1 MKKDIQSF
9 ADLYYEIRA
18 LPENTTFVHHRESDQ
33 WKTYSKTEFLTTVR
47 YLTLAFEAEGWR
59 GRQIAIA
66 IAPSVYW
73 LMIDYALM
81 LSGAVSV
88 PLFTNISTKNL
99 RFQIDDADLLTVF
112 TQTEA
117 HEEIIL
123 AADPTITCIDIDTT
137 DPDRRSLDAFI
148 RAGQEI
154 DQKSPAQFD
163 QILAEITP
171 DDLVTIVY
179 TSGTSG
185 LPKGVELTHFNLIS
199 QVIDTAIKYRFD
211 PKTDIA
217 LSLLPLAHIFERM
230 VMHFYLSTGMSI
242 YFADDVKNIG
252 NLMRSVRPT
261 VMTVVPRLLEKV
273 WFKMHDKAMQSGLL
287 KKLIAMTAFH
297 RARYNDPHRHKNR
310 LDTLM
315 DSLVYSKLR
324 EAMGGRIRMLISGG
338 APLSDD
344 LYRFFLNIGIPLF
357 QGYGLTEASPVICAN
372 APGENKVGT
381 CGRHF
386 AHTETKI
393 DGNGELLARGP
404 GIMKGYHNNPQATRE
419 TIDSDGWLH
428 TGDLA
433 TMDDEG
439 YITITGRSKELCK
452 TSTGEYISTN
462 YIEHLLMASGW
473 FDHVLTVGNNRPF
486 VVALLIMDENVVH
499 GLMKKHGFL
508 DVQEAIHSR
517 RFQKKVHHL
526 IARINKKL
534 NHWEKIR
541 GFHLITE
548 SLSIE
553 NGDLTPSMKLARE
566 HIQKRFKEEI
576 ENMYG
581 GQQMTI

>member
-1 MKKDIQSF
+1 MKKDIQNF
-9 ADLYYEIRA
+9 ADLYYDIHA

-33 WKTYSKTEFLTTVR
+33 WKTYSKTEFLTAVR
-47 YLTLAFEAEGWR
+47 YLTLAFAAEGWR

-73 LMIDYALM
+73 LLIDYALM
-81 LSGAVSV
+81 LCGAVSV

-99 RFQIDDADLLTVF
+99 RFQIDDADLHTVF
-112 TQTEA
+112 TQTKA
-117 HEEIIL
+117 HEETIHE
-123 AADPTITCIDIDTT
+123 ADPTITCIDIDTT
-137 DPDRRSLDAFI
+137 DQDHRTLETFI
-148 RAGQEI
+148 RAGREI
-154 DQKSPAQFD
+154 DRKFPARFD
-163 QILAEITP
+163 EILARITP

-199 QVIDTAIKYRFD
+199 QIIDTAIKYKFD

-297 RARYNDPHRHKNR
+297 RAEQRDPFR
-310 LDTLM
+310 LKSRMDSLM
-315 DSLVYSKLR
+315 DTLVYSKLR

-344 LYRFFLNIGIPLF
+344 LYRFFLNIGIPLY

-381 CGRHF
+381 CGIHF
-386 AHTETKI
+386 AHTEAKI
-393 DGNGELLARGP
+393 DTNGELLARGP
-404 GIMKGYHNNPQATRE
+404 GIMRGYHNNPQATRQ
-419 TIDSDGWLH
+419 TIDKDGWLH

-439 YITITGRSKELCK
+439 YITITGRSKELSK
-452 TSTGEYISTN
+452 TSTGEYISTS

-473 FDHVLTVGNNRPF
+473 FDHVMTVGNNRPF
-486 VVALLIMDENVVH
+486 VVALLMMDESIVH
-499 GLMKKHGFL
+499 GLMKKHGFP
-508 DVQEAIHSR
+508 DVQEAIYSK
-517 RFQKKVHHL
+517 RFQKKIHHL
-526 IARINKKL
+526 IARTNKKL
-534 NHWEKIR
+534 NHWERIR
-541 GFHLITE
+541 NFHLITE
-548 SLSIE
+548 PLSIE

-566 HIQKRFKEEI
+566 HIQKRFQERI
-576 ENMYG
+576 EAMYEG
-581 GQQMTI
+581 HM

>member
-1 MKKDIQSF
+1 MKKDIRSF
-9 ADLYYEIRA
+9 AELYNNIYE

-33 WKTYSKTEFLTTVR
+33 WKTYSKTEFLTAIR
-47 YLTLAFEAEGWR
+47 HLTLAFEAEGWR

-66 IAPSVYW
+66 ISPSVYW

-99 RFQIDDADLLTVF
+99 RFQIDDADLHTVF
-112 TQTEA
+112 IQTEA
-117 HEEIIL
+117 HEEVIL
-123 AADPTITCIDIDTT
+123 AADPSITCIDIDTT
-137 DPDRRSLDAFI
+137 DQGRRSLDTFI

-154 DQKSPAQFD
+154 DQKSPEKFD
-163 QILAEITP
+163 QILSKISS

-199 QVIDTAIKYRFD
+199 QIIDTAIKYKFD

-252 NLMRSVRPT
+252 NLMRSGRPT
-261 VMTVVPRLLEKV
+261 IMTVVPRLLEKV
-273 WFKMHDKAMQSGLL
+273 WFKMHSKAMQSNPV

-297 RARYNDPHRHKNR
+297 RARYKDPYRRKSR

-315 DSLVYSKLR
+315 DTLVYSKLR

-344 LYRFFLNIGIPLF
+344 LYRFFLNIGIPVY

-386 AHTETKI
+386 THTETKI
-393 DGNGELLARGP
+393 DADGELLARGP
-404 GIMKGYHNNPQATRE
+404 GIMMGYHNNPQATRE
-419 TIDSDGWLH
+419 TVDSDGWLH

-439 YITITGRSKELCK
+439 YITITGRSKELSK
-452 TSTGEYISTN
+452 TSTGEYISTG
-462 YIEHLLMASGW
+462 YIEHQLMASGW

-486 VVALLIMDENVVH
+486 VVALLMMDENVTR

-508 DVQEAIHSR
+508 DVHEALHSR
-517 RFQKKVHHL
+517 RFQKKIHHL
-526 IARINKKL
+526 ITRINKKL
-534 NHWEKIR
+534 NHWERIR
-541 GFHLITE
+541 NFHLITE

-566 HIQKRFKEEI
+566 HIQKRFQERI
-576 ENMYG
+576 EAMYEG
-581 GQQMTI
+581 HI